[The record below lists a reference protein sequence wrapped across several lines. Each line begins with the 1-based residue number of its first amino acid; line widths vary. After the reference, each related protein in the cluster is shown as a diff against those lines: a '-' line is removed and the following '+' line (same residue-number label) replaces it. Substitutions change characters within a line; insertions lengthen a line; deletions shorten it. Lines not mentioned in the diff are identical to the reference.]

1 MQVKLKA
8 LLVDD
13 EVNILRNLQAIIP
26 WESLDIEIYD
36 AKNGVQALE
45 MAAEVKPDLILSDI
59 RMPVMDGITLLQ
71 KVREQELAC
80 EVILL
85 TGYQD
90 FEYARSGIRL
100 AARDYIL
107 KPIDYEELERAIVQT
122 AADIRMKK
130 LEHKN
135 EQKKWGAAF
144 RLAYEKMLYDVLGC
158 STVQCTTLLALED
171 ELEVEQ
177 LSYVVLF
184 VDLDAYTQEY
194 RQWSESERK
203 LWNFAVRNVLEE
215 VLAEC
220 RISHA
225 IVQLREG
232 EWCVLV
238 QWYGNQPDSE
248 LLLEH
253 AKSWVRS
260 MQEAVRQFNKKTISV
275 AVYPRAASLEELPGV
290 YRHTQYMLHQTPNR
304 ADAFVI
310 AERSKAACDDPH
322 VPLWNDV
329 EGMISGLKQMDRQK
343 VESAWQSFSANLRA
357 VAEKS
362 HVRVE
367 HILHYLILHMMREL
381 KELGVLSAAKEADIW
396 TKLETD
402 CTVKA
407 LWTTIEQMIEESL
420 EAAAHRKS
428 SDVLMTLSK
437 DYIDKHLAKDV
448 GVDEMADHLGISCSY
463 FSLLFKQ
470 HFGETFVEY
479 VTRQRM
485 ELAKSLLARSDK
497 SVTQI
502 GKMVGYAE
510 RRYFTKVFQKYVRL
524 TPSEY
529 REARQLES

>member
-1 MQVKLKA
+1 M
-8 LLVDD
+8 VDD

-26 WESLDIEIYD
+26 WESLNIEIYD

-45 MAAEVKPDLILSDI
+45 TALEVKPDLILSDI
-59 RMPVMDGITLLQ
+59 RMPIMDGITLLQ
-71 KVREQELAC
+71 KLREQELPC

-90 FEYARSGIRL
+90 FEYARSGIRY

-107 KPIDYEELERAIVQT
+107 KPIDYEELERTIAQT
-122 AADIRMKK
+122 ATDIRVKK

-135 EQKKWGAAF
+135 ERKKWGTAF
-144 RLAYEKMLYDVLGC
+144 RLAYEKMLYDVLLNY
-158 STVQCTTLLALED
+158 STVQCKTLLALED
-171 ELEVEQ
+171 DLEVEQ

-184 VDLDAYTQEY
+184 VDLDAYAQEY

-203 LWNFAVRNVLEE
+203 LWNFAVRNVLED

-238 QWYGNQPDSE
+238 QWCGDRPDDGP
-248 LLLEH
+248 LLEH
-253 AKSWVRS
+253 AESWVRS
-260 MQEAVRQFNKKTISV
+260 MQEAVQQFIKKTISV
-275 AVYPRAASLEELPGV
+275 AVYPRTASLDELPDV

-304 ADAFVI
+304 TEAFVI
-310 AERSKAACDDPH
+310 AERSQTACDDPH

-343 VESAWQSFSANLRA
+343 VESAWQSFSANLRS

-396 TKLETD
+396 MKLETD

-428 SDVLMTLSK
+428 SDVLMALSK
-437 DYIDKHLAKDV
+437 DYIDKHLAKDI
-448 GVDEMADHLGISCSY
+448 GVDEMADYLGISCSY